1 MIEVIKH
8 SLGMCGESHPHLL
21 NLSAL
26 GFGVAGYFSYIKSY
40 LKTKI
45 KLWTKN

>member
-8 SLGMCGESHPHLL
+8 TLGMCGENHPHLL
-21 NLSAL
+21 NISAL
-26 GFGVAGYFSYIKSY
+26 GVGVAGYFSYIKST
-40 LKTKI
+40 LKIKI